1 MHVTRGDRCRNER
14 SQSRA
19 SRWRASGEMFRVVE
33 TIDELGHRTRRR
45 VRGRM
50 ATTDQDD
57 ILQILERRASRFRPG
72 FRLTEVGNQGDY
84 AIDETGTLNTW
95 ELRQDQQEREIQ
107 ARLLERS
114 ELVNIDDEVLAVH
127 GDRMRGKQEGVI

>member
-1 MHVTRGDRCRNER
+1 
-14 SQSRA
+14 
-19 SRWRASGEMFRVVE
+19 
-33 TIDELGHRTRRR
+33 
-45 VRGRM
+45 M
-50 ATTDQDD
+50 ATTDQYT

-95 ELRQDQQEREIQ
+95 ELRQDQQEREMQ